1 MQEYYWPGNIRE
13 MENVIE
19 RAVNISDGSQ
29 IEPEVLNVSSPVAQS
44 IPAHQGDGSYLEELE
59 KQAIMEVIQ
68 EMEGNLSRA
77 SKKLGIARST
87 LYKKI
92 DKYDLDQSV

>member
-1 MQEYYWPGNIRE
+1 MLEYAWPGNVRE

-19 RAVNISDGSQ
+19 RTVNITDGQ
-29 IEPEVLNVSSPVAQS
+29 TIGPEVLDESLPVLKSSPPS
-44 IPAHQGDGSYLEELE
+44 YQGDGSYLEELE
-59 KQAIMEVIQ
+59 KQAIMDVIQ
-68 EMEGNLSRA
+68 EMEGNLAQA

-92 DKYDLDQSV
+92 ERYQLNLP